1 MLKIKIDDV
10 TYQSEIGGS
19 WERVE
24 PALEEFE
31 LDEVLMELEVTLPN
45 AHQFTLDAVAEVF
58 PQMEVIESEPE
69 DLSDTFVE

>member
-24 PALEEFE
+24 PALEGFE

>member
-1 MLKIKIDDV
+1 MLRIKIDG
-10 TYQSEIGGS
+10 TIYQSEIGGS

-24 PALEEFE
+24 PALDEFE
-31 LDEVLMELEVTLPN
+31 IDETLMELEIIRPD